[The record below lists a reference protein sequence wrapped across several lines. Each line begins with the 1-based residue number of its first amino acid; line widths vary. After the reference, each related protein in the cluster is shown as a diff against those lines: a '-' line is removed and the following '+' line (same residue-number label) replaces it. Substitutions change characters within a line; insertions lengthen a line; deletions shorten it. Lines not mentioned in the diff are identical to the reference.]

1 MAHNDEKVVSLKF
14 DNAQFERNIKQSMN
28 SLDEFDKQCEKV
40 GKNDASMSGLQK
52 AFSQTEMMATEAGF
66 HIRDVWLKMSTV
78 LEYQI
83 ARRIVNTGKKIAD
96 ALTMEGVRDGLS
108 EYEMQ
113 MNSVQTIMANTG
125 ASVQTVNKYLDEL
138 NEYAD
143 KTIYNFSQMTRN
155 IGLFTAAG
163 VGLKESTNAIKG
175 IANLAAVSGSDSTKA
190 SMAMY
195 QLSQALATGTVRL
208 QDWNSVVNA
217 GMGGKVFQNALIR
230 TSEIMGTGAEEAIKK
245 YGNFR
250 DSLTKGAWL
259 TSEVLSETLAQIAG
273 AYSEAE
279 LIEKGYTAEQVQDI
293 MELAKVAEG
302 AATNVKTFTQLID
315 TVKEAI
321 GSGWALSFRTVVGDF
336 EEAKDLWTKVSKI
349 INAAIDKQSD
359 ARNEMLQSWKDMG
372 GRKDVINT
380 FINLYNAV
388 NRVIIPIKEAWN
400 DIFGWKSGAL
410 QLKSITG
417 AIEKFTDKLKL
428 SGHQM
433 LQVRKIFT
441 AIFTTARTL
450 ISVFKSVATSILRI
464 FTPILPAGNSVL
476 DILGAIADKVTD
488 VNNAIAKSGAIERLG
503 AGIGKAFSFVT
514 KTLTDV
520 LVLVLKVLGYVAQ
533 LPIVQRALN
542 AVGNTLLGIVNYISK
557 VVDALASGK
566 NILEAINLEGI
577 VDFLGRILYIIGL
590 IAGTIAGGIIN
601 GIKSLGSAISGLFKS
616 GDKVDK
622 VDTIEKTFEPL
633 LGSNNGGI
641 VQEITKTA
649 DAVKKE
655 ESTFK
660 KIATGIKGAFSVI
673 QTAVSSL
680 WEYLKGIDINETLT
694 SLLNT
699 LKIAASLYIAWKTAK
714 AIISL
719 ANAIDNVSEILEE
732 RTKSISIA
740 NIRNLATAIFLMAA
754 AFGVLVMVPTDKI
767 LQASLTLAGVM
778 VAFGI
783 FSKVMNKL
791 DISGSVPKMSA
802 TLLALSTSILMMA
815 GVITIFSKLSSSKN
829 ARLKSGVLALGAV
842 FAEILGLLTG
852 VTLLKKFLTIDL
864 KGISSF
870 LMGLGFSL
878 LELAGVIALFAVLP
892 QGAYILGLSRMTSV
906 LGILVSYIVIIEYM
920 LKSFTSMAGVAATI
934 MAFASSLLIV
944 IGAMHILAN
953 MKDEVFDEGLKK
965 VRWVLLT
972 LIAGIA
978 GLYFAIMGI
987 AKLLN
992 STLNFEAVKISA
1004 ALLAFGSAILM
1015 MTGSLVM
1022 LSNVK
1027 TERLKTAETALLK
1040 IMIVMAV
1047 ILGVLSR
1054 LMVDPFTSA
1063 ASNMVKVAV
1072 AMGIIALGMNLIVP
1086 SLIVLAALNE
1096 IDMWAAAAAVGEI
1109 CAVMLSIAA
1118 VLYAMNK
1125 GTSALKTRNL
1135 LALVAVVASIAV
1147 GVTAIMAVMNDFK
1160 DLSKLG
1166 VALIG
1171 LIGVLSAIALIAKM
1185 STSISEG
1192 AGQGLFAL
1200 ALAIVAFMGPL
1211 YVMKD
1216 MAWEQITAGLIG
1228 MSAAILAMAGA
1239 LAILKKFG
1247 GGFKEAGIIIALSA
1261 AFLVL
1266 AAALRVLE
1274 SVEWDT
1280 IWKGL
1285 TAVAAALGLLLLGGF
1300 IAHLG
1305 PVAAGLAV
1313 LTAALVAILT
1323 PAALF
1328 TVAIAALN
1336 VAISLLVTTIAEY
1349 GPAMNEALTNFFNII
1364 ITNAP
1369 LAGLAFTAFASQ
1381 VALGLLEI
1389 AAAAV
1394 VAGPLII
1401 AGLVAGII
1409 GGIPTATNSMKTL
1422 DNAMINQFT
1431 SDWAIASPSGL
1442 MAAFGAYMIQGL
1454 AQGLNSGD
1462 ATTALSDMS
1471 KSMDDSFRSY
1481 WQINSPS
1488 GLMKTLGGYLV
1499 SGLGMGIADKAG
1511 DAVLEATILG
1521 GNVKDGVEAGG
1532 VNWLEGYNLGQT
1544 FGGGTLQGIQDLL
1557 ASYGLSLDMITG
1569 SSATAQLEK
1578 AQARQ
1583 AEIAKENKDAW
1594 NEYKEAMEA
1603 YGEGSV
1609 AADMAKQ
1616 NWLDTVDANADEN
1629 WQLTQTIKNLEEQI
1643 ELEEKAA
1650 VAAEEQAASEAE
1662 IAKMTSNLTDEQ
1674 LAALSVE
1681 ETARAN
1687 MLYNQRERLEAL
1699 EETAK
1704 TEYARLQLAYDQG
1717 KATKEE
1723 VETAKQAWEYEVG
1736 RLEENQRL
1744 LDELLG
1750 TEEEAVETTED
1761 LADAMGDVGSG
1772 ASKSKEE
1779 VEDMLDSIQ
1788 SLLDE
1793 YAEAWVSKRD
1803 EIFGNFNPFEAV
1815 EMDTNEVG
1823 SVDDMLKNLK
1833 TQIDRN
1839 ASWGAVQE
1847 SFYNRLEAVG
1857 AAVGNEAGAD
1867 LAQDWLEGLSADSTE
1882 EIRALVNA
1890 SDEELAQ
1897 FIQMWSDAY
1906 GQAGHLANIGLLK
1919 TKEDTEEK
1927 LAEMLDVVSIRL
1939 EDVVNVFDGT
1949 VESVMA
1955 LQELANNDWYQKIIN
1970 NVPLISD
1977 DVKDALEDGWSLEQ
1991 LMTFGESAV
2000 DNVNQALLTAVEN
2013 QQDALTETGSELG
2026 TAMIDGVAQEFEDG
2040 SKSLASAEESMVS
2053 ALADPA
2059 DGALLA
2065 LKESLEIGSPS
2076 QVWAREI
2083 GWWIFMGVMQGLWN
2097 IEDAAEHEEVLAQCM
2112 LAMITYAKEWVDTFG
2127 MEKLH
2132 AIGVKMTNYIV
2143 DNVGGMQSGVPVQNL
2158 KSCMDNLSEIACT
2171 QLESHKDDF
2180 YEVGVNLIQGLID
2193 GMGSME
2199 TQLINTAVSLAEAAS
2214 VAAKTALGEASPS
2227 KLWATFG
2234 VYAVEG
2240 LILGME
2246 SQETNLEVTAEDI
2259 VNRANE
2265 TASMIANTLALAM
2278 ADSDYEPTITPVV
2291 DLSEI
2296 QNGAYLAGKMW
2307 DQSPAANLSAI
2318 VRGNEMEARRAA
2330 QYEADQSDPTNAA
2343 NGGVTFVQNNYSPK
2357 ALSRLDIYRDTKKEL
2372 HQLKGAL
2379 NRR

>member
-380 FINLYNAV
+380 FINLYNAI

-450 ISVFKSVATSILRI
+450 MSVFKSVATSILRI

-514 KTLTDV
+514 KTLTGV

-616 GDKVDK
+616 GDKVD
-622 VDTIEKTFEPL
+622 TIEKTFEPM
-633 LGSNNGGI
+633 LGGNSSGV

-649 DAVKKE
+649 EAVKKE

-719 ANAIDNVSEILEE
+719 ANAIENVSEILEE

-754 AFGVLVMVPTDKI
+754 AFGVLAMIPTDRI

-791 DISGSVPKMSA
+791 DISGSVPRMAA

-815 GVITIFSKLSSSKN
+815 GVITIFSKLSSSEN
-829 ARLKSGVLALGAV
+829 ARLKNGVLALGAV

-852 VTLLKKFLTIDL
+852 VTLLKKFLTVDL
-864 KGISSF
+864 KGISLF

-878 LELAGVIALFAVLP
+878 LELAGVIAIFAIIPFEGFV
-892 QGAYILGLSRMTSV
+892 LGLSRVAWV
-906 LGILVSYIVIIEYM
+906 LGTLTAYIVIIELM
-920 LKSFTSMAGVAATI
+920 LKQFTSLQGVASTI

-944 IGAMHILAN
+944 IGAMYVLAN
-953 MKDEVFDEGLKK
+953 MKDKVFDKGLKK
-965 VRWVLLT
+965 IGWIMLT
-972 LIAGIA
+972 LIAGIS

-1027 TERLKTAETALLK
+1027 TERLKTAEAALLR

-1047 ILGVLSR
+1047 ILGVLSK

-1096 IDMWAAAAAVGEI
+1096 IDLKAAATAVGEI

-1147 GVTAIMAVMNDFK
+1147 GVTAIMAAMNDFK
-1160 DLSKLG
+1160 DLEKLK

-1239 LAILKKFG
+1239 LAILKKFEG
-1247 GGFKEAGIIIALSA
+1247 GLKEAATIIALSA

-1266 AAALRVLE
+1266 AASLRVLE
-1274 SVEWDT
+1274 GVEWDA

-1285 TAVAAALGLLLLGGF
+1285 IALGGALGILLLGAWV
-1300 IAHLG
+1300 AHLG
-1305 PVAAGLAV
+1305 PVAAGLAA

-1328 TVAIAALN
+1328 VVALAALN

-1349 GPAMNEALTNFFNII
+1349 GPAMNEALTNFFNVI

-1381 VALGLLEI
+1381 VALGLVEI

-1394 VAGPLII
+1394 LAGPLII
-1401 AGLVAGII
+1401 GGLVAGII
-1409 GGIPTATNSMKTL
+1409 GGIPTATNSMKSL

-1462 ATTALSDMS
+1462 ATTAMSDLS
-1471 KSMDDSFRSY
+1471 KGMDDSFRSY
-1481 WQINSPS
+1481 WQIKSPS

-1544 FGGGTLQGIQDLL
+1544 FGGGTIKGIQDLL
-1557 ASYGLSLDMITG
+1557 ASYGISLDMLTG
-1569 SSATAQLEK
+1569 SSATAQLEQ

-1650 VAAEEQAASEAE
+1650 AAAEEQAASEAE

-1687 MLYNQRERLEAL
+1687 MLYNQRERLEVL

-1761 LADAMGDVGSG
+1761 LADAMEDVGSG

-1867 LAQDWLEGLSADSTE
+1867 LAQDWLEGLSSDSTE

-1955 LQELANNDWYQKIIN
+1955 LQELANNDWYQKLIN
-1970 NVPLISD
+1970 NVPLVSD

-2112 LAMITYAKEWVDTFG
+2112 LAMITYAKEWVDAFG

-2214 VAAKTALGEASPS
+2214 AAAKTALGEASPS

-2240 LILGME
+2240 LILGMQ

-2265 TASMIANTLALAM
+2265 TASMIANTLTLAM

-2330 QYEADQSDPTNAA
+2330 QYEADQSDPANAA